1 MDSYFILN
9 ELNMKEGHSKK
20 IWTPF
25 RTPKSIQNYSCVNTP
40 AENVQQNQGNL
51 RLTEICLLLK
61 KREKSP
67 I

>member
-1 MDSYFILN
+1 
-9 ELNMKEGHSKK
+9 MKEGHSKK

>member
-9 ELNMKEGHSKK
+9 ELNMKVIPKK
-20 IWTPF
+20 F
-25 RTPKSIQNYSCVNTP
+25 ELHFELQNQYKNYSCVNTP
-40 AENVQQNQGNL
+40 GENVQQNQGNL